1 MGADHLGLFDTPP
14 NRQEVRFSFVIV
26 GLLFATLLLILPVHA
41 IRLRELGAFV
51 PMVDAIMLLGE
62 LITATLLYAQAV
74 VFRSRALTVL
84 ATGFVFAALL
94 LVPHALTFPGA
105 FAPDGL
111 LGAGVNTTAWIFT
124 ARRAA
129 FAIAVILY
137 VLLKEAD
144 TAAMPRR
151 ELPRENITVWVLAA
165 SVLAAAVTL
174 LATIGHELL
183 PSFYLNRSE
192 PILVYKVG
200 YQSVILGLYIVATAA
215 LFLKRKS
222 VLDMWL
228 LVMLSGWLVQS
239 LLNVPIHARF
249 TVGWYCLFGLMM
261 VSNIVVMLALIAET
275 SWLYAR
281 LALSTSARRRER
293 EARLTSMD
301 AVAAAISHEVGQPL
315 SAAMLDTKAGLNW
328 LTRKRPDIEMAIKSL
343 NAAIDD
349 EHRTFDVIK
358 SIREA
363 FAKGPGAATE
373 CNFNDL
379 VRHTASLL
387 DRDLASA
394 RVELELDLDE
404 TLPPILANRVQMQRL
419 LLNLV
424 TNAIES
430 LHETRGRPRH
440 ITVRTLQRDDHDL
453 LLEVSDT
460 GTGIPSEELEHI
472 FDPFFT
478 TKATG
483 SGLGLSLCRT
493 IAEEHGG
500 RLWATHGSE
509 YGVVFHLRLPRNSTL
524 PAH

>member
-1 MGADHLGLFDTPP
+1 MWADHLGLFDTPP
-14 NRQEVRFSFVIV
+14 NRQEVRFSLVIV
-26 GLLFATLLLILPVHA
+26 GLLFATLLLILPVHDM
-41 IRLRELGAFV
+41 RLRELGAFV
-51 PMVDAIMLLGE
+51 PMIDAIMFLSE
-62 LITATLLYAQAV
+62 LITASLLYAQAV

-84 ATGFVFAALL
+84 ATGFVFAAML

-105 FAPDGL
+105 FAPEGL
-111 LGAGVNTTAWIFT
+111 LGAEVNTTAWIFT
-124 ARRAA
+124 FRRAA
-129 FAIAVILY
+129 FPIAIILY
-137 VLLKEAD
+137 VQLKQAD
-144 TAAMPRR
+144 QAAKPRR
-151 ELPRENITVWVLAA
+151 EIPREKITAWALAA
-165 SVLAAAVTL
+165 IFLAAAVSL
-174 LATIGHELL
+174 LTTIGHDLL
-183 PSFYLNRSE
+183 PSFFRNRSE
-192 PILVYKVG
+192 PIFAYKVG
-200 YQSVILGLYIVATAA
+200 YQSIILGLYIVATAA
-215 LFLKRKS
+215 LFRKRKS

-239 LLNVPIHARF
+239 LLNVPIQARF
-249 TVGWYCLFGLMM
+249 TVGWYCLFGLML
-261 VSNIVVMLALIAET
+261 VSNLVVMLALIAET

-293 EARLTSMD
+293 DARLMSMD

-328 LTRKRPDIEMAIKSL
+328 LTRKRPDVGMAIKSL
-343 NAAIDD
+343 HAAIDD
-349 EHRTFDVIK
+349 ERRTFDVIK

-373 CNFNDL
+373 CNFNEL

-387 DRDLASA
+387 DRELASA
-394 RVELELDLDE
+394 KVQLELELDE
-404 TLPPILANRVQMQRL
+404 TLPPILANRIQMQRL
-419 LLNLV
+419 ILNLV

-430 LHETRGRPRH
+430 LTETRGRPRH

-460 GTGIPSEELEHI
+460 GIGIPSEELEHI

-500 RLWATHGSE
+500 RLWATHGDE
-509 YGVVFHLRLPRNSTL
+509 YGVVFHLRLPQRSAL
-524 PAH
+524 PSH

>member
-1 MGADHLGLFDTPP
+1 MAQDHLGLFDTPP
-14 NRQEVRFSFVIV
+14 NRQEVRFGLVIV
-26 GLLFATLLLILPVHA
+26 GLLFAALLLILPVHH
-41 IRLRELGAFV
+41 IRLRELDAFV
-51 PMVDAIMLLGE
+51 PMIDAIMFLGE
-62 LITATLLYAQAV
+62 LIIATLLYAQAV

-124 ARRAA
+124 FRRAA
-129 FAIAVILY
+129 FAIAIILY
-137 VLLKEAD
+137 ALLKHAGSEAK
-144 TAAMPRR
+144 PRR
-151 ELPRENITVWVLAA
+151 ELPREKISAWVFAA
-165 SVLAAAVTL
+165 IFLAAAVTL
-174 LATIGHELL
+174 LATVGHDLL

-192 PILVYKVG
+192 PIFTNKVG

-215 LFLKRKS
+215 LFRRRKS

-239 LLNVPIHARF
+239 ILNVPIQARF
-249 TVGWYCLFGLMM
+249 TVGWYSLFGLML
-261 VSNIVVMLALIAET
+261 VSNLVVMLALIAET

-293 EARLTSMD
+293 EARLMSMD

-315 SAAMLDTKAGLNW
+315 SAAILDTKAGLDW
-328 LTRKRPDIEMAIKSL
+328 LTRKRPDVEMAIKSL
-343 NAAIDD
+343 HAAIDD
-349 EHRTFDVIK
+349 ERRTFDVIK

-363 FAKGPGAATE
+363 FAKGPGVATE
-373 CNFNDL
+373 FNLNDL
-379 VRHTASLL
+379 VRHTVSLL
-387 DRDLASA
+387 DRELASA
-394 RVELELDLDE
+394 KVKLELELDE

-419 LLNLV
+419 LLNLLA
-424 TNAIES
+424 NAIES
-430 LHETRGRPRH
+430 LDETRGRPRC
-440 ITVRTLQRDDHDL
+440 ITVRTLHRDDHDL

-460 GTGIPSEELEHI
+460 GIGIPSDEMEHV

-483 SGLGLSLCRT
+483 TGLGLSLCRT

-500 RLWATHGSE
+500 RLWASPGE
-509 YGVVFHLRLPRNSTL
+509 VYGVTFHLRLPRSDLSTQ
-524 PAH
+524 